1 MHDKKKVDYANITD
15 KQLVESI
22 LENDADAIAYFFYSK
37 CSGLFAYI
45 IENIFDGKVDK
56 RELSQELYLYLANND
71 WYKVRQFDFRSKLMT
86 WISVVAIR
94 FFQKKRQMLI
104 ESSSYSTLNDK
115 LLNETKVNI
124 SIDNKMDLYSAL
136 NKMRNQ
142 RYRKV
147 IESLDLNEMLPEELA
162 QEMGIKVDNLY
173 NIHRRALVQLR
184 LVMGRKEDY
193 YD

>member
-1 MHDKKKVDYANITD
+1 MTMASKDYSKYD
-15 KQLVESI
+15 DHQLIAAI
-22 LENDADAIAYFFYSK
+22 LDNNNEGIDYFFNVK

-45 IENIFDGKVDK
+45 LENVFNKNIDK
-56 RELSQELYLYLANND
+56 RELTQELFIYLASND

-104 ESSSYSTLNDK
+104 ENSSYSTLNDK
-115 LLNETKVNI
+115 LLNEKKVNI